1 MNKIKKKAQIIMYML
16 IIYILVGITI
26 YLIKDSLNDLPR
38 LGIVVNRL
46 SNLYPIMKYYDK
58 VV

>member
-26 YLIKDSLNDLPR
+26 DLIKDSLNDLPR

-46 SNLYPIMKYYDK
+46 SNLYPIMK
-58 VV
+58 